1 VGLAFD
7 QRTSPA
13 PRLASGRA
21 AGQRPAG
28 LRGWAGVLRRRLG
41 ARLRGRQDV
50 DQLIAEGMT
59 VGREVFVADGVY
71 FDPGFAWLISIG
83 DQSTVGPG
91 VTILAHD
98 ATPKLRTGY
107 SAVAR
112 VAIGARVFIGANAVI
127 LPGVKIGDD
136 AIVGAGS
143 VVRHDVA
150 PNTVVTGNPAVE
162 VGTTDEHTARHAAEL
177 ARGPRYELGRPPDA
191 KERERIRAALGAG
204 RGYVD

>member
-1 VGLAFD
+1 L
-7 QRTSPA
+7 S
-13 PRLASGRA
+13 
-21 AGQRPAG
+21 
-28 LRGWAGVLRRRLG
+28 
-41 ARLRGRQDV
+41 ARVRGRQDA
-50 DQLIAEGMT
+50 DRLIAEGMS
-59 VGREVFVADGVY
+59 VGREVFIADGVY
-71 FDPGFAWLISIG
+71 VDPGFAWLVSIG
-83 DQSTVGPG
+83 DQTTLGPG

-112 VAIGARVFIGANAVI
+112 VAIGARVFVGANAVI
-127 LPGVKIGDD
+127 LPGVVIGDD

-150 PNTVVTGNPAVE
+150 SNTVVTGNPAAE

-177 ARGPRYELGRPPDA
+177 AKRPRYELGGPPDE
-191 KERERIRAALGAG
+191 KQRDRIRAALGAG